1 MIRHERKRKIAR
13 SLRAFPV
20 DDPADAES
28 FRPDPLFGATLIIHD
43 ESGTYRQSD
52 DPHVITL
59 EMLLSIRPLLMSR
72 SGDSWEGSD
81 LMWSENDG
89 PLAAVLADFKKDA
102 EATLMFSTEADLQAF
117 LAHPEVPEDVSRFIH
132 GVRQSPASVDVLT
145 IQEFEALVWQD
156 CDVDFADSDRADD
169 PETTVLRLLTAP
181 ASFKRKNALRS
192 QIFVI
197 SPHAERGASIR
208 GEYALFHT
216 CRLNQT
222 WDLLRKPDM
231 DTENTLDVGDT
242 YAEWDELYVVAPGLK
257 SEGLTLFRPLHDT
270 GAYVAGWLKDG
281 EAHLE
286 IEPPSSWKEGPAN
299 VIEIPSAYHSV
310 LLEPAARECI
320 PSRLLPLDVMAAGGH
335 EDSRGTLV
343 GSDV

>member
-1 MIRHERKRKIAR
+1 M
-13 SLRAFPV
+13 
-20 DDPADAES
+20 
-28 FRPDPLFGATLIIHD
+28 IIHD

-59 EMLLSIRPLLMSR
+59 EMLLSVRPLLMAR
-72 SGDSWEGSD
+72 HGDSWEGND

-102 EATLMFSTEADLQAF
+102 EATLLFSTEADLQAF
-117 LAHPEVPEDVSRFIH
+117 LAHPEVPEDVCRFIH

-156 CDVDFADSDRADD
+156 CDVEFADSDRADN
-169 PETTVLRLLTAP
+169 PETTLMRLLTAP
-181 ASFKRKNALRS
+181 ASFKKKNALRS
-192 QIFVI
+192 QIFAI
-197 SPHAERGASIR
+197 SPHAQRGASIR

-222 WDLLRKPDM
+222 WELLRKPDM

-242 YAEWDELYVVAPGLK
+242 YAEWDELYAVAPGLK

-299 VIEIPSAYHSV
+299 VIEIPSAPSSIH
-310 LLEPAARECI
+310 LEGAARELI
-320 PSRLLPLDVMAAGGH
+320 GDRSIPLDVMAAGSP
-335 EDSRGTLV
+335 EDIHGELV
-343 GSDV
+343 GTDV